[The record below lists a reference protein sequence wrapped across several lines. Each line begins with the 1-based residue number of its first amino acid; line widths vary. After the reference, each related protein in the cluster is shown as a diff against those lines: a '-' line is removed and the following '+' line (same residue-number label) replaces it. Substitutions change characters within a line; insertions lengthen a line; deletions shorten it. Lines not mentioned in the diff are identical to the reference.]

1 MPKWRIG
8 DKTFRRKNLYIPC
21 VIASRM
27 DELPPEKQAEVYKK
41 TWWADFLT
49 EREWR
54 TILGQNPPRH
64 TSVVKSMLKKKA
76 AGWLVALGRLA
87 TFEPE
92 LYNASVMLARDL
104 YRDLIGEPHP
114 LLKEEGHAKT

>member
-27 DELPPEKQAEVYKK
+27 DELRAEKQAEIYKK

-54 TILGQNPPRH
+54 TILRQNPPRH

-92 LYNASVMLARDL
+92 LYNASVTLARDL
-104 YRDLIGEPHP
+104 SQDLIGEPHP